1 MNAVALLLICAV
13 AHLGP
18 EIAVMAIGGKLG
30 PWETVCYGIEAA
42 LLYLYALARTGPLSR
57 GEIAA
62 ALYGLFESIQRPLW
76 RVFLPMDRPAG
87 LRPGQYMGD
96 VVTGFPVSMLSPIL
110 LLLAVLVVVK
120 DFTRPSKV
128 CSGNNESS
136 GA

>member
-18 EIAVMAIGGKLG
+18 DVAVRLFGGILG
-30 PWETVCYGIEAA
+30 AWETVSYGIEAF
-42 LLYLYALARTGPLSR
+42 LLYLYALARTGPMTR

-62 ALYGLFESIQRPLW
+62 VAYGMWESVQRPLW

-87 LRPGQYMGD
+87 LKHGQYMGD
-96 VVTGFPVSMLSPIL
+96 VVTGFPVSMVSPIL
-110 LLLAVLVVVK
+110 LLAVLLVVVK

-128 CSGNNESS
+128 CSGNR
-136 GA
+136 